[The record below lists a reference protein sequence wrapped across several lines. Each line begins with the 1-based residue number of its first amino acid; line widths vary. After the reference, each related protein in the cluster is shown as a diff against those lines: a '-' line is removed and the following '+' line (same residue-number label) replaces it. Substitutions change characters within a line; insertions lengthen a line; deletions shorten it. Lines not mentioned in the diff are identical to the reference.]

1 MATTEQSPSQLAGA
15 QARLAQEWRDKNP
28 TTPDEILAFYR
39 DAHGVEDDLHAWHML
54 PWRQRWTTIVTHVAQ
69 QIDAKHVLDIGCGAG
84 FELRAL
90 RDMGKPGLRLSGVE
104 PNRACRAK
112 LLEDEFEIRESIA
125 DVDLVQP
132 DMFVCLD
139 MLEHV
144 VDPETFLGKIAG
156 HARMGA
162 VMVESTATFDCET
175 PLHLKANRGW
185 HPGRCMEAHGWE
197 LLDERGRVRVWQ
209 RKYVTAPARA
219 GALICAYRA
228 LSVPTHTSVLK
239 LEASGWDVP
248 PIKYGD
254 GYIPRAR
261 GIIVSKWWR
270 QTADDVF
277 LMIDDDIV
285 FEPSDANRLVQLCRD
300 GHDIICAAYP
310 IRDGAHLA
318 IATNE
323 ATPIHFHPN
332 EPPKQIRY
340 AATGFMAVHRRVI
353 DALVKTLPLCHANQ
367 DWAYWPMFGGMV
379 IEERD
384 PVEHVDLSEDWAFCQ
399 RAADLGFKIW
409 LDPAIRLGHLAT
421 MEIDVNNMDTVLKAH
436 NERRKGL
443 GLEPDDDEED
453 YLDG

>member
-1 MATTEQSPSQLAGA
+1 LTSTEERTDLKGA
-15 QARLAQEWRDKNP
+15 QHRLAREWLTADP
-28 TTPDEILAFYR
+28 QTPDEILNFYR
-39 DAHGVEDDLHAWHML
+39 DADGVEADLQAWHSL

-69 QIDAKHVLDIGCGAG
+69 QIDAKSALDIGCGAG

-90 RDMGKPGLRLSGVE
+90 RDTGRPIALAGVE
-104 PNRACRAK
+104 PNRICRAN
-112 LLEDEFEIRESIA
+112 LRADGFRIVESVANA
-125 DVDLVQP
+125 DLTTPDLFIC
-132 DMFVCLD
+132 MD

-144 VDPETFLGKIAG
+144 VDPEAFLGHIASS
-156 HARMGA
+156 ARVGA
-162 VMVESTATFDCET
+162 VMVESTATFDCDT

-185 HPGRCMEAHGWE
+185 HPGRCMETHGWE

-209 RKYVTAPARA
+209 RRYREAPPRA
-219 GALICAYRA
+219 GALICAYRS
-228 LSVPTHTSVLK
+228 LSVPTHASVLK

-261 GIIVSKWWR
+261 GIIVSKWYR

-285 FEPSDANRLVQLCRD
+285 FEPNDANRLVELCRK

-318 IATNE
+318 IAVND
-323 ATPIHFHPN
+323 PKDIHFHPD

-353 DALVKTLPLCHANQ
+353 DALIKTLPLCHANQ

-399 RAADLGFKIW
+399 RATDLGFKIW
-409 LDPAIRLGHLAT
+409 LDPGIRLGHLAT
-421 MEIDVNNMDTVLKAH
+421 MEIDVMNMKTVSQAH
-436 NERRKGL
+436 QQRRRGL
-443 GLEPDDDEED
+443 GLEPDDDEAD
-453 YLDG
+453 MLDG